1 MSNPCMDHGCSKCCE
16 DTQMPLTNE
25 DTARLA
31 ALGHDIAAFS
41 RIDEH
46 NERLLANVN
55 GVCFFLKGG
64 KCSVYNSRPAGC
76 RIYPF
81 VLGPGD
87 APERDVDCPWRE
99 EFVERPGTS
108 TNLLRIVRTV
118 QRESQED
125 RSADFANRR

>member
-1 MSNPCMDHGCSKCCE
+1 MSNPCIERGCSACCH

-31 ALGHDIAAFS
+31 ALGHSIAAFS

-46 NERLLANVN
+46 NERLLQNV
-55 GVCFFLKGG
+55 GGACFFLKGG
-64 KCSVYNSRPAGC
+64 KCTVYNSRPAGC

-81 VLGPGD
+81 VLAPGD
-87 APERDVDCPWRE
+87 TPERDVDCPWRS
-99 EFVERPGTS
+99 EFVERPGT
-108 TNLLRIVRTV
+108 TRNLLRIVGTI

-125 RSADFANRR
+125 RSKDFPAAR